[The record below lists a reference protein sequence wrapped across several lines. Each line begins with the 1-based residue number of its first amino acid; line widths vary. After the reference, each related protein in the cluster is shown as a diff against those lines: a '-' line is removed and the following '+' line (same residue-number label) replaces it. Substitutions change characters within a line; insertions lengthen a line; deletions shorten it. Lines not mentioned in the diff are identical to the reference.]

1 MQNDEQ
7 YLTQRLAEYTD
18 FKKRETR
25 FTTKEQFLDFCKYH
39 FVYYAP
45 DFGSYIQALITT
57 DQQFIDYIQRVCIDD
72 WFEESG
78 GLMWFVNEGPENPYV
93 TFNQDVHDGDMV
105 DEEGNIYHNPTKRVE
120 SYYAD
125 YNQFYDD
132 PFSVV
137 KDTPEFEKNIF
148 APGALVVKPEISAKM
163 PFIVRFVSH
172 DTFDRLGS
180 IKGNAMEIIP
190 ISHLTPG
197 EIMFI

>member
-1 MQNDEQ
+1 MQE
-7 YLTQRLAEYTD
+7 TEEYTKLRLSEYEE

-25 FTTKEQFLDFCKYH
+25 FTTKEQFLDFCKDH

-45 DFGSYIQALITT
+45 DFGSYVQALITT
-57 DQQFIDYIQRVCIDD
+57 DKQFIKYIQRVCIDD

-78 GLMWFVNEGPENPYV
+78 GLMWFVNEGPDNPYV
-93 TFNQDVHDGDMV
+93 TFNQEINDVDLIDEFGDV
-105 DEEGNIYHNPTKRVE
+105 FHTPTVTVE
-120 SYYAD
+120 SYRAD

-163 PFIVRFVSH
+163 PFIARFVSH

-180 IKGNAMEIIP
+180 IKGNALEIIP
-190 ISHLTPG
+190 ISNLNPG